1 MKDIHDAVDIA
12 WSTVGTVTPAGQQK
26 LLLDY
31 AAKSKGSKPSHTT
44 KYVDDQERRG
54 ESSTHE
60 GRGEGGRGDGRGGVH
75 GGGRGGRGRIEGD
88 MRGRSNYGNYGSG
101 DGTDRS
107 QGGRI
112 VPQEEYPAA
121 TWTKG
126 RRTVVGKI
134 LYIKLIDI
142 DISFI

>member
-1 MKDIHDAVDIA
+1 M
-12 WSTVGTVTPAGQQK
+12 TPAGQQK

-31 AAKSKGSKPSHTT
+31 AAKSKGSKPSHTD

-54 ESSTHE
+54 DS
-60 GRGEGGRGDGRGGVH
+60 RGEGGRRDGRGGVH
-75 GGGRGGRGRIEGD
+75 EGGRGGRGRVEGD
-88 MRGRSNYGNYGSG
+88 VRGRSNYGNYGSG

-107 QGGRI
+107 HGGRI

-121 TWTKG
+121 TWAKG

-142 DISFI
+142 DIGFI